1 MPTDAQFSVLEK
13 LVKVLEPLHFLT
25 DALAGEQEV
34 TASAI
39 RSILKHIQDICS
51 PQDEHHPLTKEI
63 LDKCTFLDPRFKADF
78 TIDKDLVI
86 SDLQYEIVDCSSVDE
101 LPQSESQPGSSDTS
115 YSHSTEVETPPPVK
129 KVKATFF
136 QRCSPKENQTRQC
149 LFFKST
155 KRK

>member
-1 MPTDAQFSVLEK
+1 M
-13 LVKVLEPLHFLT
+13 LEPLNFLT

-39 RSILKHIQDICS
+39 RPILKHTQDICS
-51 PQDEHHPLTKEI
+51 PQDEDHPLTKEI
-63 LDKCTFLDPRFKADF
+63 KTSIIQDLSTRYQPAMMLSLFDKCTFLDPRFKADF

-115 YSHSTEVETPPPVK
+115 YSHSTEVETLPPVK

-136 QRCSPKENQTRQC
+136 QRCSPKEN
-149 LFFKST
+149 
-155 KRK
+155 